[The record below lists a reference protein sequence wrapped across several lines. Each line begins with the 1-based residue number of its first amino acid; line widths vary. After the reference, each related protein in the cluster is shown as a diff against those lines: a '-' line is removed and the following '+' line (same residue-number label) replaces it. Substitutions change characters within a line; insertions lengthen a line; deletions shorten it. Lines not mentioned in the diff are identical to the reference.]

1 LIILLLLVAAGPAVF
16 LLLLLPLLA
25 AAQGEFVLERCQLLA
40 VPHTQLR
47 SVLAVLLGRN
57 LMLEALAG
65 VILYLA
71 Q

>member
-1 LIILLLLVAAGPAVF
+1 LLAAAGLAV
-16 LLLLLPLLA
+16 LLLLPLLLLA
-25 AAQGEFVLERCQLLA
+25 VAQGEFVLERYQLLA

-57 LMLEALAG
+57 LMIKALAG